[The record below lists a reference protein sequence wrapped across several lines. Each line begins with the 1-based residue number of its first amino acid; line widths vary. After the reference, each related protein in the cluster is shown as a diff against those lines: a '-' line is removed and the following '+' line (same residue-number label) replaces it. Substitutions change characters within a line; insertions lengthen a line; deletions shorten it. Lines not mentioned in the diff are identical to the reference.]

1 MAYHATT
8 NALLLVDP
16 YNDLLSEGGKAWPRA
31 KAVAE
36 HVNLLDHLRAIVRAA
51 RSSCPTIAGN
61 LGTM

>member
-16 YNDLLSEGGKAWPRA
+16 YNDLLSEGGKAWQR